1 MGTVTMGNL
10 RHMLLVEADHHRR
23 AQLSEVLRTAGFP
36 VIAVGR
42 IAEVERWPADDVVI
56 TDSPRFTRWWT
67 EVGASH
73 VIVLA
78 DNAGEGERACTQ
90 GATTWIDRTCK
101 PERLLEVLVNLGVR
115 NDNGRSARGPQRGT
129 A

>member
-1 MGTVTMGNL
+1 
-10 RHMLLVEADHHRR
+10 MLLVESDHHRR

-36 VIAVGR
+36 VTAVGR
-42 IAEVERWPADDVVI
+42 IAEVERWPADEVVI

-78 DNAGEGERACTQ
+78 DNAKEGERACTQ
-90 GATTWIDRTCK
+90 GATTWIDRTCT
-101 PERLLEVLVNLGVR
+101 PERLVEVLVNLGVR
-115 NDNGRSARGPQRGT
+115 NDKARSASGHHRGK